1 MTNVNL
7 KDFVENISYK
17 KDQTYTK
24 EEILSEILSEISKIE
39 LLNVVQSLPISNIEE
54 NKIYL
59 VLNGDE
65 SEHNN
70 YDLFVY
76 VNDDW
81 EQLDKFDFSLGDVP
95 TRAEVEYLLSEK
107 TDAVH
112 GHDNATSLLDGFMPK
127 EDKAKLDNIEPE
139 ATKNVASDS
148 IPLTDGTGSAGIVDD
163 YSRADHVHPT
173 DTSRAEAVHTHSYAN
188 ITGTP
193 DLTNYIQK
201 SQTPGLVT
209 NDGTIDTTDY
219 VTQAELDSIELN
231 GGGGGSVDLTNYLQK
246 SVVQGLVKNDGTI
259 DTNEYLNANFGY
271 IDDDLKLHFVIAL
284 LDLTINDTII
294 QSGETADIQ
303 ATLQDSNGNKIE
315 NETVYFFERI
325 ES

>member
-59 VLNGDE
+59 VLNDDA
-65 SEHNN
+65 SENNN

-76 VNDDW
+76 VNGDW

-112 GHDNATSLLDGFMPK
+112 GHDNATSTLDGFMPK

-139 ATKNVASDS
+139 ATKNIASDS
-148 IPLTDGTGSAGIVDD
+148 IPLTDGVGSAGIVDD
-163 YSRADHVHPT
+163 YSRADHIHPT
-173 DTSRAEAVHTHSYAN
+173 DTSRAEAVHTHSYVN

-201 SQTPGLVT
+201 SQTSGLVM

-219 VTQAELDSIELN
+219 VTQAELDSMELD
-231 GGGGGSVDLTNYLQK
+231 GGGSVDLTNYLQK

-259 DTNEYLNANFGY
+259 DTNEYLNVNFGY
-271 IDDDLKLHFVIAL
+271 IDDDLKLHFIMVL
-284 LDLTINDTII
+284 LDLTVDNSII
-294 QSGETADIQ
+294 QSGESVDLIASVR
-303 ATLQDSNGNKIE
+303 DSDGSIVM
-315 NETVYFFERI
+315 NEIVYFFEKI
-325 ES
+325 EDE